1 MQNQS
6 INMKNIN
13 SEIQMVSLS
22 YTLVVIII
30 LSNLILQKKYQEELK
45 FISTLL
51 DYMKVLLIVQLVQK
65 ILQDNKYVA

>member
-1 MQNQS
+1 
-6 INMKNIN
+6 MKNIN

-30 LSNLILQKKYQEELK
+30 LSNSISQKKYQEEPK
-45 FISTLL
+45 FISTLQN
-51 DYMKVLLIVQLVQK
+51 YMKVLLIVQLVQK

>member
-13 SEIQMVSLS
+13 SEIKILSHS

-30 LSNLILQKKYQEELK
+30 PSNLISQKKQEEPK
-45 FISTLL
+45 FISTLQN
-51 DYMKVLLIVQLVQK
+51 YMKVLLIVQLVQK
-65 ILQDNKYVA
+65 ILQDNKYAA

>member
-13 SEIQMVSLS
+13 SEIKILSHS

-30 LSNLILQKKYQEELK
+30 PSNLISQKKQEESK
-45 FISTLL
+45 FIFTLQN
-51 DYMKVLLIVQLVQK
+51 YMKVLLIVQLVQK
-65 ILQDNKYVA
+65 ILQDNKYAA

>member
-1 MQNQS
+1 
-6 INMKNIN
+6 
-13 SEIQMVSLS
+13 MVSLS